1 MNIRRLQCFFSARS
15 CSTSSLEICGTQG
28 RASRKKLR
36 LGVKPLISL
45 ILIIGILF
53 SFSVSSYA
61 ATTEGAIQR
70 IDTSTIPFT
79 AVRYST
85 YQEGITD
92 SVTRS
97 TRYQNGILYNAFN
110 IPAEHY
116 FSSMS
121 SDKIHVRLYTYDFFD
136 LKINTEYN
144 LKLSYY
150 IRYVLP
156 ASVNF
161 YIRIYDNTDNVFK
174 TIDLYTLN
182 YTQSTSD
189 QTKFVDFNFILSKDD
204 VPTGGFKCKF
214 CFDFEQSYKPVAV
227 GADNYICLSQYITLE
242 DLDDNSGWFQ
252 KIIDAIKSLPEKIG
266 QFFTNLGTQIGIFF
280 TELGNKV
287 TELKNS
293 IKGFFDNLINNLK
306 QWFKD
311 VGNWF
316 SELGDR
322 IQGFFVDLYNDIID
336 GLKSLFIPEDGYFES
351 KKAELETFF
360 SEHFGIVYTA
370 GSLSIDVLKKFTSLK
385 PPAQSVLHV
394 PAWQM
399 QLPWESD
406 KIITIVPA
414 MDVNFSEYINSSGV
428 LHTFYK
434 FYRAFITV
442 VIIFM
447 VVNYAK
453 RKFDYVFGKD
463 GEGVE

>member
-1 MNIRRLQCFFSARS
+1 
-15 CSTSSLEICGTQG
+15 
-28 RASRKKLR
+28 
-36 LGVKPLISL
+36 
-45 ILIIGILF
+45 
-53 SFSVSSYA
+53 
-61 ATTEGAIQR
+61 
-70 IDTSTIPFT
+70 
-79 AVRYST
+79 
-85 YQEGITD
+85 
-92 SVTRS
+92 
-97 TRYQNGILYNAFN
+97 
-110 IPAEHY
+110 
-116 FSSMS
+116 MS

-150 IRYVLP
+150 IRYVFP

-214 CFDFEQSYKPVAV
+214 CFDFEQSYTPVVV

-242 DLDDNSGWFQ
+242 DLDDDSGWFQ

-266 QFFTNLGTQIGIFF
+266 QFFTNLGTQIGDFF

-293 IKGFFDNLINNLK
+293 IKSFFDNLTNNLK

-322 IQGFFVDLYNDIID
+322 IQQFFVDLGEDI
-336 GLKSLFIPEDGYFES
+336 GEFFTMLKNYILYF
-351 KKAELETFF
+351 KHPVTLN
-360 SEHFGIVYTA
+360 
-370 GSLSIDVLKKFTSLK
+370 
-385 PPAQSVLHV
+385 
-394 PAWQM
+394 
-399 QLPWESD
+399 SD
-406 KIITIVPA
+406 
-414 MDVNFSEYINSSGV
+414 GV
-428 LHTFYK
+428 LVDEHGKPIYNNPFDDVTDK
-434 FYRAFITV
+434 FKTTVNGWIDTITGFIDNIDSSADSVSEWIVTGSGMINKLFNAVPVLLVLAGFGCAFIVIRKV
-442 VIIFM
+442 VG
-447 VVNYAK
+447 
-453 RKFDYVFGKD
+453 R
-463 GEGVE
+463 